1 MLSTN
6 EWSHYP
12 LLSAM
17 LAPAL
22 FLTASSSLLQNAN
35 NRLARISDRLRAELG
50 LASAPAPEN
59 LDAERIAGLRRRV
72 MIVLRSIRWL
82 QLAIASFVLT
92 SLAIAVDSAF
102 ALGLPQLP
110 AGFAVLGV
118 LLLLTGTLGL
128 WREANLAVDSL
139 NALLDRRSG
148 PQRLP
153 RDAPAS
159 PEDH

>member
-1 MLSTN
+1 
-6 EWSHYP
+6 
-12 LLSAM
+12 
-17 LAPAL
+17 
-22 FLTASSSLLQNAN
+22 
-35 NRLARISDRLRAELG
+35 
-50 LASAPAPEN
+50 
-59 LDAERIAGLRRRV
+59 